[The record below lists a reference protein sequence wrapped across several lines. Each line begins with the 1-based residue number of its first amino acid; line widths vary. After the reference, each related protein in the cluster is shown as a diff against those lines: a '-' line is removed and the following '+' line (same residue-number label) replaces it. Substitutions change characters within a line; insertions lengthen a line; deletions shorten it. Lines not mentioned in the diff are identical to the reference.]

1 MIMSRFLISTIA
13 ALGIF
18 APFTVLA
25 EQVTYKL
32 VNGDTITG
40 ELVPEE
46 SSDDIRVLIHPFLGR
61 LEIDVATIKPDPVPP
76 LWKTSISAG
85 LNGNNSDGD
94 SNFTGSLSASSLY
107 KDDDESFALAGSFN
121 YNRLNKN
128 GSNPEIKTKNGAA
141 SANYKYAVSSSL
153 NLYADAGYNYNYLK
167 TSGVDSILLS
177 AGVDFPVLQS
187 DQTSL
192 SLSLGPSLQWLGGG
206 DDCSTDEYCG
216 NAYGGGTFTVDFAW
230 KPSKMFVF
238 GAQNKFSAAFASEVK
253 PSNTFTA
260 SLKFFPS
267 ENSGLF
273 TSLKYQSIYQSMA
286 SPTINNTITGQVG
299 VEF

>member
-1 MIMSRFLISTIA
+1 MSKFLISTIV
-13 ALGIF
+13 ALGIIS
-18 APFTVLA
+18 PIPVLA

-46 SSDDIRVLIHPFLGR
+46 SSDQIRVVIHPFLGR

-107 KDDDESFALAGSFN
+107 KDQDQSLALAGSFN
-121 YNRLNKN
+121 YNRVNKVD
-128 GSNPEIKTKNGAA
+128 SDPEIKTKNGAA
-141 SANYKYAVSSSL
+141 SVNYTRAISS
-153 NLYADAGYNYNYLK
+153 NFDLYAGTNYNYNYLK
-167 TSGVDSILLS
+167 TSGVDNVLVSV
-177 AGVDFPVLQS
+177 GVGFPVVES
-187 DQTSL
+187 DQTTLNL
-192 SLSLGPSLQWLGGG
+192 SVGPSIQWLGGG
-206 DDCSTDEYCG
+206 KDCSTDEYCG
-216 NAYGGGTFTVDFAW
+216 NTYGGGTFTVDFAW

-286 SPTINNTITGQVG
+286 TPAINNTITGQVG

>member
-1 MIMSRFLISTIA
+1 MIMSRFLISAIA
-13 ALGIF
+13 ALGFI
-18 APFTVLA
+18 APLPALA
-25 EQVTYKL
+25 DQVTYKL

-46 SSDDIRVLIHPFLGR
+46 SSDEVLVLIHPFLGR
-61 LEIDVATIKPDPVPP
+61 LEIDVASIKTDPKPS

-94 SNFTGSLSASSLY
+94 SNFTGSLSATSLY
-107 KDDDESFALAGSFN
+107 KDDDQSVALAGSFN
-121 YNRLNKN
+121 YNRANN
-128 GSNPEIKTKNGAA
+128 SGSNPEIKTKNGAA
-141 SANYKYAVSSSL
+141 SVNYTRSLNPDL
-153 NLYADAGYNYNYLK
+153 NLYAGTNYNYNYLK
-167 TSGVDSILLS
+167 TSGVDSLLIS
-177 AGVDFPVLQS
+177 LGVGFPVIKS
-187 DQTSL
+187 DQTKLDL
-192 SLSLGPSLQWLGGG
+192 SIGPSLQWLGGG
-206 DDCSTDEYCG
+206 EDCSTDEYCG

-230 KPSKMFVF
+230 KPSKMCVF
-238 GAQNKFSAAFASEVK
+238 GLQNKFSSAFASEVK

-286 SPTINNTITGQVG
+286 SPTLNNTITGQVG

>member
-1 MIMSRFLISTIA
+1 MSKFLISTIV

-18 APFTVLA
+18 APFPVLA

-107 KDDDESFALAGSFN
+107 KDEAQSLALAGSFN
-121 YNRLNKN
+121 YNRVNKVD
-128 GSNPEIKTKNGAA
+128 SDPEIKTKNGAA
-141 SANYKYAVSSSL
+141 SVNYTRAVSSNL
-153 NLYADAGYNYNYLK
+153 DLYAGTNYNYNYLK
-167 TSGVDSILLS
+167 TSGVDNVLVSV
-177 AGVDFPVLQS
+177 GVGFPVVES
-187 DQTSL
+187 DQTTLNL
-192 SLSLGPSLQWLGGG
+192 SVGPSIQWLGGG
-206 DDCSTDEYCG
+206 KDCSTDEYCG
-216 NAYGGGTFTVDFAW
+216 NTYGGGTFTVDFAW

-286 SPTINNTITGQVG
+286 TPAINNTITGQVG

>member
-1 MIMSRFLISTIA
+1 MSKFLISTIV
-13 ALGIF
+13 ALGIIS
-18 APFTVLA
+18 PIPVIA

-46 SSDDIRVLIHPFLGR
+46 SSDQIRVVIHPFLGR

-107 KDDDESFALAGSFN
+107 KDQDQSLALAGSFN
-121 YNRLNKN
+121 YNRVNKVD
-128 GSNPEIKTKNGAA
+128 SDPEIKTKNGAA
-141 SANYKYAVSSSL
+141 SVNYTRAVSSNL
-153 NLYADAGYNYNYLK
+153 DLYAGTNYNYNYLK
-167 TSGVDSILLS
+167 TSGVDNVLVSV
-177 AGVDFPVLQS
+177 GVGFPVVES
-187 DQTSL
+187 DQTTLNL
-192 SLSLGPSLQWLGGG
+192 SVGPSIQWLGGG
-206 DDCSTDEYCG
+206 KDCSTDEYCG
-216 NAYGGGTFTVDFAW
+216 NTYGGGTFTVDFAW

-286 SPTINNTITGQVG
+286 TPAINNTITGQVG